1 MRTDESIKFFPE
13 TASLSGQTRS
23 VYSCSSWHD
32 IMVVADI
39 TMHKMPHYIHGSRK
53 LTICITGHEAHSEKK
68 ILPPQESY
76 VLEPASWASEMD

>member
-1 MRTDESIKFFPE
+1 
-13 TASLSGQTRS
+13 
-23 VYSCSSWHD
+23 
-32 IMVVADI
+32 MVVADI